1 MDLVTAFFFPALCL
15 QVFKVGILS
24 NRSGDDAVDLVFIL
38 PDQSGDMPVPLA
50 HGFNQSF
57 DISVIPEVTLV
68 LDCFEDAHRLGV
80 VQQTNHRNVAPDKVR
95 HPAIIRVADIL
106 RLTERLP
113 RPTTETGADCP
124 IFGFNRIRV
133 DRQAEIGCLT
143 PFAGPSGKGE
153 GTARHD
159 ETVCLTNGDHAAA
172 LDEKP
177 KETVIVGGV
186 DVAGGSRRLYDLADL
201 RHGKIK
207 CRLPELLHQ
216 LPRLFGVGNGG
227 SQGVV
232 NRQAHRSCPR

>member
-1 MDLVTAFFFPALCL
+1 MA
-15 QVFKVGILS
+15 
-24 NRSGDDAVDLVFIL
+24 
-38 PDQSGDMPVPLA
+38 
-50 HGFNQSF
+50 
-57 DISVIPEVTLV
+57 LV
-68 LDCFEDAHRLGV
+68 LDCFKDAHRLGV

-172 LDEKP
+172 LDMKP
-177 KETVIVGGV
+177 TETVIVG
-186 DVAGGSRRLYDLADL
+186 DLEVVGIE
-201 RHGKIK
+201 GKTVK
-207 CRLPELLHQ
+207 LH
-216 LPRLFGVGNGG
+216 LTGACG
-227 SQGVV
+227 
-232 NRQAHRSCPR
+232 SCPHATMTIKQGIERILRAEIDKAITVERVA